1 MNQNELSIL
10 LRRELLAGF
19 ARYGYPDIPVEQA
32 YQPTSQ
38 GRKDSFVH
46 YFVISDTPEGAQFTK
61 RVPGFMGEDLVTQET
76 QIMVTS
82 YQVGAIVPV
91 DINDVTQKTAKDLT
105 VLANMII
112 KSQPFIRAMRAA
124 GVGVRAPSPIRT
136 PTFINDRDEYE
147 FNPSFDCTFT
157 HKQVIIQNTD
167 FTEKVEINIR
177 RV

>member
-1 MNQNELSIL
+1 MNENELSIL

-19 ARYGYPDIPVEQA
+19 ERYGLPGTSVEQA

-38 GRKDSFVH
+38 GRKDSFVY
-46 YFVISDTPEGAQFTK
+46 YFAVSDTPEGAQFTK
-61 RVPGFMGEDLVTQET
+61 RVPGFAGQELVTQET

-82 YQVGAIVPV
+82 YQIGAMVPV
-91 DINDVTQKTAKDLT
+91 DINNVSQKTAKDLT
-105 VLANMII
+105 VLANMIV
-112 KSQPFIRAMRAA
+112 KSQPFIQAMRKAD
-124 GVGVRAPSPIRT
+124 VGVRSPSPIRS
-136 PTFINDRDEYE
+136 PSFINERDEYE